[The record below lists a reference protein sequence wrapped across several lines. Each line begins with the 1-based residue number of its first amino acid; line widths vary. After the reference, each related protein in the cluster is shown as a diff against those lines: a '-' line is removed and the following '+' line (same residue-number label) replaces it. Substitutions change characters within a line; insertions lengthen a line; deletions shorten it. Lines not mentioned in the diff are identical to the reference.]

1 MFFGY
6 DEKPE
11 FLNQF
16 VDLEI
21 TRKQV
26 NVCSRDK
33 GECRGNLPLTQ
44 SDGSIKWVYLYSDG
58 TTDDGILVDSCI
70 TVIDGHVFAW
80 IEYLPK

>member
-33 GECRGNLPLTQ
+33 GECRGELPLTQ

-58 TTDDGILVDSCI
+58 TTDDGIWVDSCRA
-70 TVIDGHVFAW
+70 VIGDNIFAW
-80 IEYLPK
+80 TE